1 MMTNQTANAAQEF
14 LTVNHGDR
22 QHQIVNIEL
31 MMRRHQPEEVVDFLV
46 RLSLQYKKTLAR
58 SIRRDRS
65 DPFINEL
72 VARRFRIRMA
82 INTIRK
88 EVRAA

>member
-1 MMTNQTANAAQEF
+1 MTNQTANAAQEF